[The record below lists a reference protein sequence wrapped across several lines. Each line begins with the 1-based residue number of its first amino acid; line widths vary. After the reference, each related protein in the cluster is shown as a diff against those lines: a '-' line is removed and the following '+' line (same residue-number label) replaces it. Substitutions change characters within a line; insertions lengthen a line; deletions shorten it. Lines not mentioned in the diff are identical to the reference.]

1 MKTDTR
7 QTDLRRT
14 SWLMVGLTAIVAT
27 GCATMSANR
36 PIVLTGA
43 QEVPPVV
50 TGASGRADI
59 TVHSFKCP
67 AATSSDNCP
76 TLLGGVSTMGMRGT
90 VAEIREGGPGHTGPV
105 LVTLT
110 KTSDNE
116 WVVPS
121 GTVLSKAQ
129 YAEYQEGQL
138 YVNVD
143 SAANGTGEIR
153 AQLQPQ
159 GAPFRGR

>member
-1 MKTDTR
+1 
-7 QTDLRRT
+7 
-14 SWLMVGLTAIVAT
+14 
-27 GCATMSANR
+27 
-36 PIVLTGA
+36 
-43 QEVPPVV
+43 
-50 TGASGRADI
+50 
-59 TVHSFKCP
+59 
-67 AATSSDNCP
+67 
-76 TLLGGVSTMGMRGT
+76 
-90 VAEIREGGPGHTGPV
+90 
-105 LVTLT
+105 
-110 KTSDNE
+110 
-116 WVVPS
+116 VPS